1 MHALIIGATGATG
14 RDLLEQLLADPE
26 FNKVDIFVRKETG
39 VKHEKLQSHIID
51 FNEPSQWR
59 HLVKG
64 DVLFSCLGTTLKIAG
79 SKEAQWK
86 IDHDYQ
92 YHFAQAAKAN
102 NVPQLVLVSAD
113 MASPDSRLFYSRMK
127 GQLEEEVKALNFERL
142 DIFNPPLLIR
152 KNTDRGGERM
162 AKTILGIFNS
172 LGLFRSQKPLPTEEL
187 AKAMIKVAK
196 MKTPGIF
203 KYRNKQIRE
212 LLGEN

>member
-26 FNKVDIFVRKETG
+26 VSRVDIFVRKETG
-39 VKHEKLQSHIID
+39 IKHEKLQTHIID
-51 FNEPSQWR
+51 FNDVSQWSD
-59 HLVKG
+59 LVKG
-64 DVLFSCLGTTLKIAG
+64 DVLFSCLGTTLKVAG

-92 YHFAQAAKAN
+92 YHFAQAARAN
-102 NVPQLVLVSAD
+102 NVPRLVLVSAD
-113 MASPDSRLFYSRMK
+113 MASPDSKLFYSRMK

-142 DIFNPPLLIR
+142 DIFNPPLLVR

-162 AKTILGIFNS
+162 AKTILGVFNS
-172 LGLFRSQKPLPTEEL
+172 LGLFRSQEPLPTEQL

-196 MKTPGIF
+196 NKTPGIF
-203 KYRNKQIRE
+203 KYRNRQIRE
-212 LLGEN
+212 LTGDN

>member
-92 YHFAQAAKAN
+92 YQFAQAARAN
-102 NVPQLVLVSAD
+102 NVPQLVLISAD

-152 KNTDRGGERM
+152 KNTDRGGERT
-162 AKTILGIFNS
+162 AKIILGIFNS

-187 AKAMIKVAK
+187 AKAMITVAK
-196 MKTPGIF
+196 KKSPGIF